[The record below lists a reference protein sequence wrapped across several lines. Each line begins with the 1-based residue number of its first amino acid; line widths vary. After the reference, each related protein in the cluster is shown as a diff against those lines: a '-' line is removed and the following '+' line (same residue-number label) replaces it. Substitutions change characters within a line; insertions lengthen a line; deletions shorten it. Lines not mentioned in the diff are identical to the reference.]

1 MSSDLPRLLIVSEVS
16 LSQQGMGANR
26 TLFNLFDSYPS
37 DKLMLLAP
45 ETSLKAEPT
54 APPFD
59 QRVFSFSG
67 YYLPPLKNRL
77 GLLINFLINSVNLQL
92 LDWLP
97 IANKKSI
104 EYFAPE
110 VILVCPLTPWCLLMG
125 HKLANHFH
133 CPSLIYLMD
142 DWLAKANSCW
152 LSGNTQTVA
161 YKLLQESAGW
171 LMISEQLEADL
182 SNRYQLRPKRS
193 LIVHN
198 PVDLSGKKLPD
209 KLPKREGI
217 FRVAYAGSILPIHY
231 DALAVVAEAIF
242 QLRCDGK
249 DIELVLYT
257 HQSFWDFHQEQ
268 WEQWQVVYGSFI
280 LYTELDCYLKQADLL
295 LVASSFRPEYTHA
308 IRSSVFT
315 KLTDYMAVGR
325 PILSCGPDYSACNQF
340 INKWKCGYVIE
351 SNRVIDIKL
360 FLERKIRRNEPDIQI
375 TKIAFDVL
383 NENFGKAVIGAKVTD
398 FICQAYLTKIKNII
412 TQ

>member
-37 DKLMLLAP
+37 EKLMLFAP

-54 APPFD
+54 APPFN
-59 QRVFSFSG
+59 QRVFSFPG

-77 GLLINFLINSVNLQL
+77 GLVINFLINLVNLQL
-92 LDWLP
+92 LNWLP

-104 EYFAPE
+104 ESFAPE

-133 CPSLIYLMD
+133 CPSLVYLMD
-142 DWLAKANSCW
+142 DWLAKANSWW
-152 LSGNTQTVA
+152 LSGSTQTFA

-171 LMISEQLEADL
+171 LMISEQLKADI
-182 SNRYQLRPKRS
+182 SSRYKLRPKQS

-198 PVDLSGKKLPD
+198 PVDLLGKNVPD
-209 KLPKREGI
+209 KTPKREGK
-217 FRVAYAGSILPIHY
+217 FRVAYAGSILPLHY

-242 QLRCDGK
+242 QLRCNGK

-257 HQSFWDFHQEQ
+257 SQSFWELYQKQ

-280 LYTELDCYLKQADLL
+280 PYTKLDCYLNQADLL
-295 LVASSFRPEYTHA
+295 LVASSFRSEYAHA

-351 SNRVIDIKL
+351 SNRVIDVKL
-360 FLERKIRRNEPDIQI
+360 FLERKIIRNKHDIQI

-383 NENFGKAVIGAKVTD
+383 KENFDKAVIGAKVAD
-398 FICQAYLTKIKNII
+398 FISQDYMTKANNII
-412 TQ
+412 IQ